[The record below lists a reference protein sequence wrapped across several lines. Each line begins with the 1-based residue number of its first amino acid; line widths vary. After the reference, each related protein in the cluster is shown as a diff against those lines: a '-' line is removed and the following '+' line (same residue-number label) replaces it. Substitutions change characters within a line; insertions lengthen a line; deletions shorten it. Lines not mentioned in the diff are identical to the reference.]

1 MKLRI
6 NGEDREV
13 DKSLSIWQLLI
24 HLELEPSQSGIAVAV
39 NREVVPR
46 TKWKKTELPE
56 NCDVEIIRAVQGG

>member
-6 NGEDREV
+6 NGKDKEIS
-13 DKSLSIWQLLI
+13 KSLSIWQLLI

-46 TKWKKTELPE
+46 TMWKKIELP
-56 NCDVEIIRAVQGG
+56 RKL